1 MYCDGCGSQLTSGGQ
16 FCTKCGKPIVP
27 SGAAAATAQAAGQNA
42 RSTGAYGGPAGAYG
56 PRGGAAN
63 GRVRG
68 NIHRLATLW
77 MISGI
82 LRLAGIGWMMVFGRM
97 FFPQMRGW
105 GGPVVWPFAGR
116 WGGEMLFQGGLFSL
130 GIILGIF
137 GALHLLL
144 AWGLFER
151 ERWARMLGLV
161 LGFLALVR
169 FPLGTALGIYTL
181 WVLLPE
187 ESGREYERLA
197 RGEGQ
202 MNSAAVSS

>member
-16 FCTKCGKPIVP
+16 FCTKCGKPIVL
-27 SGAAAATAQAAGQNA
+27 SGVASSSTAGQAVGRAAGPG
-42 RSTGAYGGPAGAYG
+42 GAYGA
-56 PRGGAAN
+56 RTGAAE

-105 GGPVVWPFAGR
+105 GGPVVWPFGGR
-116 WGGEMLFQGGLFSL
+116 WSGDVAFMGGLFSL
-130 GIILGIF
+130 GIFLGIF
-137 GALHLLL
+137 GVLHLLL

-197 RGEGQ
+197 RGDGQ

>member
-27 SGAAAATAQAAGQNA
+27 SGVASASATGLAAGQNA
-42 RSTGAYGGPAGAYG
+42 RSTGAYGGSAGAYDA
-56 PRGGAAN
+56 RSGAAE

-105 GGPVVWPFAGR
+105 GGPVVWPFGGR

-130 GIILGIF
+130 GIIL
-137 GALHLLL
+137 
-144 AWGLFER
+144 
-151 ERWARMLGLV
+151 
-161 LGFLALVR
+161 
-169 FPLGTALGIYTL
+169 
-181 WVLLPE
+181 
-187 ESGREYERLA
+187 
-197 RGEGQ
+197 
-202 MNSAAVSS
+202 